1 VSALARFCVI
11 LDVQNSWF
19 AERSF
24 FLARRLELGSRSM
37 LFRTPT
43 SPRPVS
49 FLRSEPKAAN

>member
-24 FLARRLELGSRSM
+24 FLARAAGTWFAVNVVPHPYLA
-37 LFRTPT
+37 T
-43 SPRPVS
+43 SGKFS
-49 FLRSEPKAAN
+49 SQ